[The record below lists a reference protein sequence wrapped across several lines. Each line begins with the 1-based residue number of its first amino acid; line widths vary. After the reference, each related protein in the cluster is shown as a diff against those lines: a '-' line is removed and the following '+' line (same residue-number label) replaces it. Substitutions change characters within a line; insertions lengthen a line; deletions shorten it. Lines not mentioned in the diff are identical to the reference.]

1 MSQPVRSPW
10 ALNPP
15 TRTSKPE
22 FFDTPDTARMPAP
35 TTTTAKLYAQRSPA
49 KAAGTRLLIPDYFI
63 RRAGKTIIDAANEGL
78 RQRVLRGKASDLGSN
93 WQLTRN
99 LNFSSDY
106 LNAIQKV
113 TVEVRKFALQDAK
126 YVSATVTRSASVG

>member
-1 MSQPVRSPW
+1 MEWTKKLCTRTHIRSVRAPGSVSQPVRSPW

-78 RQRVLRGKASDLGSN
+78 RQRVLRGKASD
-93 WQLTRN
+93 Q
-99 LNFSSDY
+99 
-106 LNAIQKV
+106 
-113 TVEVRKFALQDAK
+113 VE
-126 YVSATVTRSASVG
+126 